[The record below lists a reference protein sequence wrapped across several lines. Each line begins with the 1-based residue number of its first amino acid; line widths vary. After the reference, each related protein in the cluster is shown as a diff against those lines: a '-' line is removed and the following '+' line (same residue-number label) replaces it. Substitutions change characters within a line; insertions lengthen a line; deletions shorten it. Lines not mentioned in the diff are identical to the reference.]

1 VSEPPGDRV
10 QNLFNQVVV
19 LPAEQR
25 AAFLEAACAGD
36 PALRAE
42 VESLLACDLGFPEGA
57 GDDGL
62 LKSPIVRAPRP
73 ATPEATYAGDAALR
87 QRIEALLRS
96 YTGASGFPAVP
107 VAERLAAAERASAN
121 AATDLSFLAPPSGPG
136 ALGRLDHYEVLE
148 VIGKGAMGVVL
159 RARDTKL
166 ERAVA
171 IKVLAAPLAASGT
184 DRQRFARE
192 ARATAAIRDEHVVA
206 IHAVRDDAP
215 VPYLVME
222 FIDGCNLDAL
232 LRRGVP
238 LEVKEV
244 LRIGMQVASGLAA
257 AHRRG
262 LIHRDVKPG
271 NILLESGE
279 QRVKLTDFGLA
290 RAADD
295 ASLTQPGIVAGT
307 PLYMAPEQATGEAI
321 DARADLFSLG
331 SVLYEL
337 CTGRP
342 AFQAPSTLAIMRR
355 VCDESPPPI
364 REINP
369 EIPEPLCR
377 LIERLHA
384 KKSADRPASAKAVAD
399 ELRQLLAERTAA
411 GNRATIAVE
420 AFSLET
426 LKNSD
431 VLLNYAAID
440 DCPLAAGKP
449 GWVSELHRKLAV
461 RMEQLSG
468 EKVHVT
474 RLAENAIAP
483 EMESELLQ
491 HLPHAKVMIS
501 VLSPPFIKCDL
512 CRRAVERFW
521 QGALETGGR
530 YINEKPR
537 LLKALKTAVAVEQMP
552 RALVDIFSPLFGFE
566 FFELDADTGRVR
578 EFDEAFGPVLK
589 QRFVERVYDLAY
601 DGCQVLGLLKQVRGQ
616 PGLGGQRPLGRG
628 LETTPQQGTTPQR
641 GAAPNGSL
649 HWVYLG
655 TTTSDVADERDR
667 IKRELLERGHVV
679 LPDAPLP
686 TLARDV
692 ETVVA
697 NCLAKCT
704 LAIHLLGKRYGVT
717 PEDSSESI
725 PAMQVRLTAERAR
738 GSALQRLIW
747 MPGGGVPDDAR
758 QRAFVLRV
766 QEDPVLQQR
775 AEILEG
781 NLNLL
786 KKELIRR
793 LAPPEEKPKAIAAA
807 GGGRET
813 TPQQGGT
820 PKLYL
825 ICDPKDEGAV
835 EALEDYLFA
844 QGLEVL
850 LPGFDGD
857 DAVAAAL
864 HDENLLTCNAVLVYY
879 GRAPRAWVDINLRE
893 LLKAAGYGRAAP
905 IAVQAV
911 YIAPPDDR
919 RKDRFHSHQ
928 AAVIRQP
935 GEFAPSAE
943 LDRFVSRIKEVCT

>member
-1 VSEPPGDRV
+1 MTADLRERAWAVFDQLANVPPEER
-10 QNLFNQVVV
+10 Q
-19 LPAEQR
+19 
-25 AAFLEAACAGD
+25 AALAAACGD
-36 PALRAE
+36 DAALQAE
-42 VESLLACDLGFPEGA
+42 VEKLLAVDARLTATEGEQGFLQTP
-57 GDDGL
+57 L
-62 LKSPIVRAPRP
+62 VRPP
-73 ATPEATYAGDAALR
+73 
-87 QRIEALLRS
+87 
-96 YTGASGFPAVP
+96 SGPGG
-107 VAERLAAAERASAN
+107 AAA
-121 AATDLSFLAPPSGPG
+121 DLSFLAPPTEPG

-148 VIGKGAMGVVL
+148 VVGRGGMGVVL

-166 ERAVA
+166 LRIVA
-171 IKVLAAPLAASGT
+171 IKVLTASLAASST
-184 DRQRFARE
+184 ARQRFLRE
-192 ARATAAIRDEHVVA
+192 ARAAAAIRHDHVVA
-206 IHAVRDDAP
+206 IYAVCEDAP

-222 FIDGCNLDAL
+222 FIDGCNLEDFV
-232 LRRGVP
+232 RRGGS
-238 LEVKEV
+238 LEVQEI
-244 LRIGMQVASGLAA
+244 LRIGIQVASGLAA
-257 AHRRG
+257 AHQHG
-262 LIHRDVKPG
+262 LIHRDIKPA
-271 NILLESGE
+271 NILLESDV

-295 ASLTQPGIVAGT
+295 IRLTQSGLIAGT
-307 PLYMAPEQATGEAI
+307 PLYMAPEQAAGEPI
-321 DARADLFSLG
+321 DVRADLFSLG

-337 CTGRP
+337 CTGQP
-342 AFQAPSTLAIMRR
+342 PFQAASSVAVLRR
-355 VCDESPPPI
+355 VCDDTPRPI

-369 EIPEPLCR
+369 DIPEPLCR

-384 KKSADRPASAKAVAD
+384 KRPADRPASAQEVAD
-399 ELRQLLAERTAA
+399 ELRQVLAAVGGGLPLLGAGLQTSPQQGAA
-411 GNRATIAVE
+411 E
-420 AFSLET
+420 AFSLEK

-431 VLLNYAAID
+431 VLLSYAAID
-440 DCPLAAGKP
+440 DYPLADGKP
-449 GWVSELHRKLAV
+449 GWVSRLHRKLEV

-474 RLAENAIAP
+474 RLPENAIAL
-483 EMESELLQ
+483 EIEGELLQ

-501 VLSPPFIKCDL
+501 VLSPPFIKSDL

-521 QGALETGGR
+521 QGAEQTGGR
-530 YINEKPR
+530 YLNEKAR

-589 QRFVERVYDLAY
+589 QRFLERVYDLAY
-601 DGCQVLGLLKQVRGQ
+601 DGCQVLSLLKQVRGQ
-616 PGLGGQRPLGRG
+616 QVAS
-628 LETTPQQGTTPQR
+628 
-641 GAAPNGSL
+641 AAPNAFR
-649 HWVYLG
+649 HWVYLA
-655 TTTSDVADERDR
+655 TTTSDVTSERDR

-686 TLARDV
+686 PLARDV

-725 PAMQVRLTAERAR
+725 PAMQVRLTADWARA
-738 GSALQRLIW
+738 SALERLIW
-747 MPGGGVPDDAR
+747 MPGGGLPDDTR

-766 QEDPVLQQR
+766 QEDPVLHQR
-775 AEILEG
+775 AEIIEG

-793 LAPPEEKPKAIAAA
+793 LTPPEEKPKATAAA
-807 GGGRET
+807 LGGLQT
-813 TPQQGGT
+813 TRQQGGT

-825 ICDPKDEGAV
+825 ICDPKDEEAV

-850 LPGFDGD
+850 LPAFDGD
-857 DAVAAAL
+857 DAVAVAL
-864 HDENLLTCNAVLVYY
+864 HDKNLLTCNAVLVYY

-935 GEFAPSAE
+935 GAFEPSAE